1 MFQLKIRLDLLKTK
15 PYEYGIR
22 HIIFVGFISTKTV
35 ALDIKVD
42 EESIIKILCQIFPVP
57 KSEHESTKRKYVLV
71 LLALNNCLSTSY
83 K

>member
-57 KSEHESTKRKYVLV
+57 KSEHESTKRKCLV
-71 LLALNNCLSTSY
+71 CNGNSEF
-83 K
+83 